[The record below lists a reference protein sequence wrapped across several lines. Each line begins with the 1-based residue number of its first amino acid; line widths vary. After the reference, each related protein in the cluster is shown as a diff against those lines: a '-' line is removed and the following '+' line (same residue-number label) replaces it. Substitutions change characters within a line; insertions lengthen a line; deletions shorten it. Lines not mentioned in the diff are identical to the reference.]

1 MGLSELLGQKTFT
14 YALYLVGFILTYI
27 LVAFFIDVVVM
38 LSLRLVLVFIILMRF
53 LSGIGILG
61 TIFVGLTYFFKFVPK
76 DMRKKRKVK
85 LLAKAVVYLA
95 IIASAVVPILEIVK
109 LVIGISMVS
118 LMSVLYG
125 TVLFVFTVYVIPVWK
140 GKPVEDHES
149 IKDKIKGAL
158 GKISR
163 KIKKFYY
170 RYFTKD
176 LLSLYTVEFLYLKA
190 RLDHFKQKLSWRLAP
205 IIIIATLFI
214 PPLAF
219 VALIALARMKIGISN
234 VLDKLVLCSSFIM
247 IPIFMYITA
256 SILPAIPVLWAIP
269 YVIGAML
276 CIIMF
281 WDALIDILKL

>member
-1 MGLSELLGQKTFT
+1 MKLEGLLAQKTFT
-14 YALYLVGFILTYI
+14 YALYLAGFILTYI
-27 LVAFFIDVVVM
+27 LLAFFIDVVVV
-38 LSLRLVLVFIILMRF
+38 LSSRLVLVFIVLMRF
-53 LSGIGILG
+53 LGGIGILG

-85 LLAKAVVYLA
+85 LLAKAMVYLA

-109 LVIGISMVS
+109 LVIGISTVS
-118 LMSVLYG
+118 LMSILYG
-125 TVLFVFTVYVIPVWK
+125 AVLFVFTVYVIPVWK
-140 GKPVEDHES
+140 GKPVEDRES
-149 IKDKIKGAL
+149 VKDKIKGAF

-163 KIKKFYY
+163 KFKKFYY

-176 LLSLYTVEFLYLKA
+176 LLSLYTIEFLYLKA

-219 VALIALARMKIGISN
+219 VALIALARMRIGISN

-247 IPIFMYITA
+247 IPVFMYITA
-256 SILPAIPVLWAIP
+256 PILPVIPALWAIP
-269 YVIGAML
+269 YVIGTIL